1 MDNRLFNINGR
12 SEYQFKL
19 ALQALL
25 TDEYKTEDVD
35 SYDRT
40 WGVIGT
46 GVRGYKF
53 TYDKGLILYWYINK
67 EDVLPI
73 DNILE
78 GIDFPKNLLKSVRKY
93 KLDSLDEEIKK
104 QVTIPLDI
112 LTFALWN
119 WLENFNEIEK
129 MKFKRWED
137 NADHDG
143 SNEIGFRIYTEEWG
157 HIKINKHSIDHYT
170 IGAIKPV
177 YLWYGK

>member
-19 ALQALL
+19 ALHALL
-25 TDEYKTEDVD
+25 TDEYKKETEVPDI
-35 SYDRT
+35 S
-40 WGVIGT
+40 WGKIGS

-53 TYDKGLILYWYINK
+53 TYDKGLILYWHINK

-78 GIDFPKNLLKSVRKY
+78 GINFPKNLLKSLRKY

-104 QVTIPLDI
+104 RVTIPLDI
-112 LTFALWN
+112 LTYVLWN
-119 WLENFNEIEK
+119 WLENFDEIEK

-143 SNEIGFRIYTEEWG
+143 SNSVGFRIYFLFFI
-157 HIKINKHSIDHYT
+157 HILKLRLQSIS
-170 IGAIKPV
+170 IFCLFICF
-177 YLWYGK
+177 